1 MSAAEVEAE
10 LKAGHPPAV
19 KAGGM
24 RITQS
29 GKTPE
34 KPAAGGDKASKED
47 DDYVEEPPP
56 PKADPA
62 SLLISGAPSRGNKDF
77 PPEAVKSYHE
87 KPLPTHSK
95 PSAGHKPSPHMLNQP
110 RK

>member
-1 MSAAEVEAE
+1 MRTESSLTRFLIISNYSSTLYFVSYP
-10 LKAGHPPAV
+10 LV

-47 DDYVEEPPP
+47 DDYVEEPP
-56 PKADPA
+56 
-62 SLLISGAPSRGNKDF
+62 
-77 PPEAVKSYHE
+77 
-87 KPLPTHSK
+87 
-95 PSAGHKPSPHMLNQP
+95 
-110 RK
+110 